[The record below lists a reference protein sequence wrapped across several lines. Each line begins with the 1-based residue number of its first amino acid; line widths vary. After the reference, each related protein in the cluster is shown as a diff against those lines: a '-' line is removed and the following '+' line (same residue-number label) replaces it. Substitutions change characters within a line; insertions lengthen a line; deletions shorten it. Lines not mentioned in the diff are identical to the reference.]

1 MRAAPSADVDLE
13 SGTTRESA
21 RDRTRETAPEPLF
34 RVRDLKVH
42 FATPGGVVRAVDG
55 VDLDL
60 YPGETVALV
69 GESGCGKS
77 TLARALVGLS
87 PVTSGSIQF
96 RGEEVSGASR
106 SRWRPLRRSVQL
118 VFQDPYASLNPRLT
132 VRAMLGEALTL
143 HGARDRRRTDEDVAE
158 LLSSVGLD
166 PALAE
171 RFPHEFS
178 GGQRQRISVARAL
191 AVSPSVV
198 LCDEV
203 TSALDVSV
211 QAQILEL
218 LKSLQQRLGLS
229 YLFVTHDLG
238 LVRYIAHRVAV
249 MYLGQIVELRE
260 SETLFTAPAHPYTQA
275 LIGSSPRV
283 GRGAQAERVLL
294 GGEVPSALRPPS
306 GCRFHPRCPQRFERC
321 PREAPPLYELRDQG
335 ESRCF
340 LADPARVE

>member
-1 MRAAPSADVDLE
+1 MSADHVAAE
-13 SGTTRESA
+13 SR
-21 RDRTRETAPEPLF
+21 REPLF
-34 RVRDLKVH
+34 QVRDLKVH
-42 FATPGGVVRAVDG
+42 FQVAGGTVRAVDG

-60 YPGETVALV
+60 HPGETVALV

-87 PVTSGSIQF
+87 PITSGSIRF
-96 RGEEVSGASR
+96 RGQEISAASR
-106 SRWRPLRRSVQL
+106 SALRPLRRAVQL

-132 VRAMLGEALTL
+132 VRAMLAEALNL
-143 HGARDRRRTDEDVAE
+143 HRPRAPRQTDEDVAE

-203 TSALDVSV
+203 TSSLDVSV

-249 MYLGQIVELRE
+249 MYLGQIVELRD
-260 SETLFTAPAHPYTQA
+260 SEALFTDPAHPYTRA
-275 LIGSSPRV
+275 LIASSPRV
-283 GRGAQAERVLL
+283 GREARSGRSLL
-294 GGEVPSALRPPS
+294 GGEIPSPLRPPS

-321 PREAPPLYELRDQG
+321 PQQAPLLYPLVDG

-340 LADPARVE
+340 LADPATGRQR

>member
-1 MRAAPSADVDLE
+1 LSASVETFAE
-13 SGTTRESA
+13 SQRQ
-21 RDRTRETAPEPLF
+21 PLF
-34 RVRDLKVH
+34 QVRELKVH
-42 FATPGGVVRAVDG
+42 FPVAGGTVRAVDG
-55 VDLDL
+55 VDFDL
-60 YPGETVALV
+60 KPGETLALV

-87 PVTSGSIQF
+87 PITSGSIRF
-96 RGEEVSGASR
+96 RGQEVSAASR
-106 SRWRPLRRSVQL
+106 SELRPLRRAVQL

-132 VRAMLGEALTL
+132 VRAMLAEALNL
-143 HGARDRRRTDEDVAE
+143 HRPRGPRQTGEDVAE

-203 TSALDVSV
+203 TSSLDVSV

-249 MYLGQIVELRE
+249 MYLGQLVELRD
-260 SETLFTAPAHPYTQA
+260 SEALFTEPAHPYTRA
-275 LIGSSPRV
+275 LIASSPRV
-283 GRGAQAERVLL
+283 GREARSERSLL
-294 GGEVPSALRPPS
+294 GGEVPSPLRPPS

-321 PREAPPLYELRDQG
+321 PQQPPPLYPLVDG

-340 LADPARVE
+340 LADPATARRS